1 MRRRGRYLAWLFLL
15 APLLFLLALSGG
27 DKPSTSSRVSG
38 AEQKAVAGKVDRPEK
53 KLSPELEKPGTGP
66 KRVTVLFRD
75 ASSKER
81 LASWVKE
88 KGGRVLRGTE
98 GAGTALEVILPAEA
112 LSALASDPAV
122 EWVEPTY
129 ERRFL
134 SDRAA
139 GVIASAP
146 LRVPGFV
153 LPQGLDGKGE
163 VVGIADNGLDKGDIN
178 DLPPPFRGKVQ
189 LLRSWGGGGLADPT
203 GHGTQLAGIVAGRGE
218 RFPGIAPGAHIYFQ
232 AIAGPDGKT
241 PNPPADLGDL
251 FAPAYAAGVRV
262 ELCGWGG
269 GEARYGAAA
278 FQIDRFCYLHPDFLP
293 VFAAG
298 NGGPAPGSLTAEA
311 CAKNALVVGATENP
325 RPLFGTYDPTK
336 VADIS
341 SRGPTQDGRLKPDL
355 VAPGTG
361 VIGPCSRLVTS
372 NLPGNP
378 FYLRGDGT
386 SQAAAVAAGG
396 ALLVREY
403 LKQEGYLSPPAALIK
418 ALLINGARWLG
429 DKPNNATG
437 YGLLDVGGTVLALK
451 EGTFRWATPA
461 KGISSG
467 EKVTFWFPVT
477 DPTRPLK
484 VTLCWTD
491 PPAPPGSSEALV
503 NDLDLVVYGPGGQR
517 FLGNDFEGRGLPD
530 HRSNVEQVVI
540 PRPLPGSY
548 RIEVT
553 ARRTVSP
560 QSFALVYGQPLAHGV
575 VKSVE
580 GGKLLLA
587 DGRTLA
593 PTRVREVVNGELVSS
608 PGLLPGTDVYY
619 LPDGTTYAV
628 VEEKVLAPARFF
640 SLAQGAVVGAETPA
654 LQDGGYFLAEE
665 WVEAQGKSIS
675 PRDLPPGVRAS
686 FTVNPRT
693 QEAWGV
699 KASWRERE
707 GFLLSFNAAEVTLVN
722 QGSFPLASGFVIT
735 QRSQEEGL
743 DPFDRLFGV
752 PPTPSLLPGLKVLL
766 RLDPQTGQV
775 LHLEV
780 KQRLVS
786 GVLGSFTPQEVTLTD
801 GRTFPLFPGVSPPP
815 GLAPGQRV
823 VGVLA
828 PDKPELLQLRAE
840 PALYGRLILVEG
852 RRVYFQDQSGEARF
866 WELTPEADLY
876 RDGVRV
882 GPVAALPG
890 TFARLLLDEQGRVKR
905 ADLLRGEA
913 SSFEGRI
920 EAVRESSLWVGGQ
933 SFRVGEGTMIL
944 KNGQPVL
951 LSDLRSGEEVKVVA
965 AALDGNYWA
974 LMVCASTSE
983 PPPRLWVR
991 NTGEGQWEGF
1001 TSARRLYLIDGG
1013 KRVEIR
1019 PDERGYFALAAPPT
1033 ARLVAVDGGVKGLR
1047 LGEAADF
1054 TPFRDL
1060 KGHWARDDIAALW
1073 AVGILS
1079 GYEDGTFRPDKPIT
1093 RVEMAALLA
1102 RFYALSPPAPSAPLP
1117 PDVPAWAAEAVK
1129 AALAAGYF
1137 SLYPDGSFH
1146 SSEPLTRAGAALVLA
1161 RKMEI
1166 KKTPPPSYRDWEE
1179 VPLEAR
1185 AAVAY
1190 LTASGIWRGREN
1202 DLFAPSAHLT
1212 RAEAAVLLY
1221 RLRFLH

>member
-1 MRRRGRYLAWLFLL
+1 MRRCGRYLAWLFLL
-15 APLLFLLALSGG
+15 FLLLALLGG
-27 DKPSTSSRVSG
+27 DKLSTSSRSPGTKQETVVC
-38 AEQKAVAGKVDRPEK
+38 KRVDRPEE
-53 KLSPELEKPGTGP
+53 KLSPELKEPGTGP
-66 KRVTVLFRD
+66 KQVTVLLRD
-75 ASSKER
+75 AGSKER

-98 GAGTALEVILPAEA
+98 GTGTALEVVLPAEV

-139 GVIASAP
+139 EVIASAP

-153 LPQGLDGKGE
+153 LPEGLDGKGE

-178 DLPPPFRGKVQ
+178 DLPPTFRGKVQ

-203 GHGTQLAGIVAGRGE
+203 GHGTQLAGIVAGSGE
-218 RFPGIAPGAHIYFQ
+218 RFPGIAPGAYIYFQ

-278 FQIDRFCYLHPDFLP
+278 FQIDRFCYQHPDFLP

-355 VAPGTG
+355 VVPGMG
-361 VIGPCSRLVTS
+361 IVGPCSRLVTS

-378 FYLRGDGT
+378 LYLRGDGT

-403 LKQEGYLSPPAALIK
+403 LEQTGYHSPPAALIK
-418 ALLINGARWLG
+418 ALLINGAQWLSN
-429 DKPNNATG
+429 KPNNATG

-451 EGTFRWATPA
+451 EGTFRWAAPA
-461 KGISSG
+461 RGISNG
-467 EKVTFWFPVT
+467 EKVTFWFSVT

-491 PPAPPGSSEALV
+491 PPASLGSGEVLV

-517 FLGNDFEGRGLPD
+517 FCGNDFENRGLPD
-530 HRSNVEQVVI
+530 RRNNVEQVVI
-540 PRPLPGSY
+540 PQPLPGTY

-560 QSFALVYGQPLAHGV
+560 QTFALVYGQPLAHGV
-575 VKSVE
+575 VKSME
-580 GGKLLLA
+580 GDKLLLT
-587 DGRTLA
+587 DGRVLI
-593 PTRVREVVNGELVSS
+593 PTKVREVVNGKLVSS
-608 PGLLPGTDVYY
+608 PSFLPGTDVYY
-619 LPDGTTYAV
+619 LPDGTVYAV

-640 SLAQGAVVGAETPA
+640 SLAKGAVVGSETPA
-654 LQDGGYFLAEE
+654 LQDGGYLLAEE
-665 WVEAQGKSIS
+665 SVEAQGKPAS

-699 KASWRERE
+699 KVSWREEE
-707 GFLLSFNAAEVTLVN
+707 GFLLSFNATEVTLMDR
-722 QGSFPLASGFVIT
+722 GTFPLASGFVVT
-735 QRSQEEGL
+735 QKSQEEEL
-743 DPFDRLFGV
+743 YPFDRLFGV
-752 PPTPSLLPGLKVLL
+752 PPTPNLLPGLKVLL
-766 RLDPQTGQV
+766 RLDTQTGEV

-780 KQRLVS
+780 RQRVVS
-786 GVLGSFTPQEVTLTD
+786 GYLRSISGQEVTLAD
-801 GRTFPLFPGVSPPP
+801 GRAFQLFPG
-815 GLAPGQRV
+815 LAWPSHLTPGQRV

-840 PALYGRLILVEG
+840 PALYGRVILVEG
-852 RRVYFQDQSGEARF
+852 RRVYFQDQLSEVRF
-866 WELTPEADLY
+866 WELAPEADFY
-876 RDGVRV
+876 RDGVQV

-905 ADLLRGEA
+905 VDLLRGETL
-913 SSFEGRI
+913 SFEGQI
-920 EAVRESSLWVGGQ
+920 EAVRESSFWVGGQ
-933 SFRVGEGTMIL
+933 SFRVSEGTMIL

-951 LSDLRSGEEVKVVA
+951 LSDLRSGEEVRVVA
-965 AALDGNYWA
+965 ATLDGHYWA
-974 LMVCASTSE
+974 LMVSASTSE

-991 NTGEGQWEGF
+991 NTGERQWEGF
-1001 TSARRLYLIDGG
+1001 TSARRLYLIDGE
-1013 KRVEIR
+1013 KRVQIT
-1019 PDERGYFALAAPPT
+1019 PDERGYFSLAAPPT
-1033 ARLVAVDGGVKGLR
+1033 ARLVAVNGGVKGSR

-1060 KGHWARDDIAALW
+1060 KGHWARGDVAALW
-1073 AVGILS
+1073 AVGILG
-1079 GYEDGTFRPDKPIT
+1079 GYGDGTFRPDKPIT
-1093 RVEMAALLA
+1093 RVEMAALLS
-1102 RFYALSPPAPSAPLP
+1102 RFYALPPAQDIPLP
-1117 PDVPAWAAEAVK
+1117 LDVPAWAGEAVR

-1137 SLYPDGSFH
+1137 GLYPDGKFH
-1146 SSEPLTRAGAALVLA
+1146 PSEPITRAEAALMLA
-1161 RKMEI
+1161 RGVEI
-1166 KKTPPPSYRDWEE
+1166 KEAPLPSYRDWEE
-1179 VPLEAR
+1179 VPPEAK

-1190 LTASGIWRGREN
+1190 FTAAGICRGRE
-1202 DLFAPSAHLT
+1202 DGFFAPAAYLT